1 MNETIDP
8 LGKGGSEGR
17 FIQHHSTTPRKTRQ
31 AIDDRELFTAR
42 IVTGRKIDNEVANV
56 RIAKRI
62 AFQNLAFVLNVN
74 HRAGRYFLSDHSSNL
89 PDYSVNFDFMAG
101 NDLVNPDALNS
112 TIEFLTA
119 MVTPALL
126 ISATGSLV
134 LSTSTRLGRVVD
146 RVRALEDR
154 LSELIY
160 LERKDEVPLYDKRVE
175 VIVDLL
181 DKVTSRSRILQRA
194 LQTFYYGVGMF
205 TLTSVTIAIAAFF
218 NTYRWV
224 PIPIGIVGIMFL
236 FWGSFLMLRETRM
249 ATATINAEMD
259 FTWELA
265 REVAPREVAIKY
277 KPTGK
282 RGGMQLAK
290 IKDGRRKVPDTFPG
304 D

>member
-1 MNETIDP
+1 
-8 LGKGGSEGR
+8 
-17 FIQHHSTTPRKTRQ
+17 
-31 AIDDRELFTAR
+31 
-42 IVTGRKIDNEVANV
+42 
-56 RIAKRI
+56 
-62 AFQNLAFVLNVN
+62 
-74 HRAGRYFLSDHSSNL
+74 
-89 PDYSVNFDFMAG
+89 MATE
-101 NDLVNPDALNS
+101 LVNPNALNS

-146 RVRALEDR
+146 RVRQLEIR

-160 LERKDEVPLYDKRVE
+160 ADNKDDVPLYDKRVE

-194 LQTFYYGVGMF
+194 LATFYYGIGMF
-205 TLTSVTIAIAAFF
+205 TLTSVTIAVAAFF

-224 PIPIGIVGIMFL
+224 PIPVGIVGIMFL
-236 FWGSFLMLRETRM
+236 FWGSILMLRETRM

-265 REVAPREVAIKY
+265 RKVAPREVAIKY
-277 KPTGK
+277 KSKGR
-282 RGGMQLAK
+282 RGGLGLAR
-290 IKDGRRKVPDTFPG
+290 IRDESEIPDTLG
-304 D
+304 GE